1 MRKLLLSLPLLII
14 GAMSCSSDETFEE
27 LQRDKEENVLDI
39 LDEESDMGKAR
50 ETEGKTALGVIRR
63 N

>member
-1 MRKLLLSLPLLII
+1 MRKLLLLLPLLLI

-39 LDEESDMGKAR
+39 LDEESDMGKGR
-50 ETEGKTALGVIRR
+50 ETEAKNGIG
-63 N
+63 